1 MRLSK
6 AFIPTLKEVPADA
19 VVISHKLML
28 RAGMVR
34 GLMAGV
40 YSFLPYGQRAALK
53 AINII
58 REEMD
63 RIGGQEVLMPALNPA
78 EIWQETE
85 RYEDFGPEMF
95 RLQDRKERELVLA
108 PTHEEVICSIARGEV
123 RSYKELPQI
132 WYQIQ
137 TKFRDEPRP
146 RSGELRTRQFVMKDS
161 YSLDVDEAGL
171 DKSYLKHDEAYR
183 RIFRRA
189 GLDFFVVGASSGLM
203 GGSGSEEFM
212 VASDAGEDTCAVC
225 DHCSYAANLEVAT
238 SDVADTPTNEDAQP
252 LTKVHTPDQRTV
264 DEVAAFLKLNP
275 DRFIKSLVFMG
286 DQGLAMVLVR
296 GDDEVNESKLLRVL
310 GAAMRPAYPEE
321 VKDAIGAEIGF
332 LGPVGLEGKLP
343 IYADQRLRGGRNMAT
358 GANEDHY
365 HVTGVQVDES
375 FKPDQY
381 HDLRTVKEGEP
392 CPNCGS
398 PLRVVKAIELGH
410 IFKLGTKYSS
420 AMNATVLDAEGRN
433 VPIVMGSYGIGV
445 GRMIAAAI
453 ESHADESGIV
463 WPVTLAPY
471 EAAVIVLNVKD
482 EKLLSAGEGLYSELK
497 KSGYD
502 VALDDRDER
511 PGYKFK
517 DADLLGYPFQ
527 VVVSERNLAEGKL
540 ELKNRSSG
548 EKVVLPRTQALKK
561 LKQWYDEAWNR
572 LSPEPTP

>member
-264 DEVAAFLKLNP
+264 DEVAAFLKLTP